1 MRFLL
6 QKHYDLFLSLYYACT
21 LLDFNHFNHCHMYID
36 GFTVEN
42 QSAIGCDT
50 LLVISTKK
58 ISTREE
64 LLNNVREIILKQG
77 FVTKMKNR
85 KQIITL

>member
-6 QKHYDLFLSLYYACT
+6 QKPYDLFLGLHYACT

-36 GFTVEN
+36 GSTVEN
-42 QSAIGCDT
+42 QSVIGCDT
-50 LLVISTKK
+50 LLVISTKDF
-58 ISTREE
+58 STREK
-64 LLNNVREIILKQG
+64 LLNNVREIILKQE

-85 KQIITL
+85 KQIVTL